1 MLRLEGNIELLTVE
15 KLIGVK
21 FRIPS
26 YQRGYRW
33 RAQHVEVLL
42 NDLDIFKR
50 ELGADTDSPRL
61 YSLQPLVVKKTVPV
75 ERKNELLESLRA
87 ADGIEKAEELF
98 DKYREWEVIDG
109 QQRLTTLFLIL
120 IYLQARQIYTITYD
134 TRPQSATFLEHFS
147 HPNGQMEAESRGNI
161 DFRRMFEVYKK
172 IETWFA
178 DKDEE
183 YRVSF
188 RKLIL
193 ERVQFIWYESVGEK
207 AIEVFTRLN
216 IGNIKLTDA
225 ELIKA
230 LILDQA
236 SFLDV
241 HGQPFRDDA
250 QLKLARGKISAKWD
264 EIERRLQDDS
274 FWLYFQPYDE
284 KKKDPPTR
292 IDFLLAEAAKRSPLR
307 DVNVETGVHDDH
319 VLFHRYEAYFR
330 AHRAGLQDRVQ
341 ARESVWSIISDIY
354 HVIEEWFEDATLYHY
369 TGYLMAIDR
378 KKLVIDQ
385 LLDDWYSGNR
395 DRDGFKLKLEDR
407 IRHSLDAIRGYAEQQ
422 STLDAANAAFGVVVE
437 PKTILDVVYDDGH
450 PAKANCTPLLL
461 LHNVLTIIQ
470 QGDFMARNVLYRGQ
484 RVFYK
489 FPFNLYKREQ
499 WEIEH
504 VDARTRNAIDKPK
517 DQKDWLLSVYPFV
530 NDGLKDRIFAFCEG
544 CPGAQEQEEFQGLQH
559 DCDVAIGPQGDRLGE
574 QNDDK
579 NKIWN
584 FVLLDGGTNSGYGN
598 SIFPAKRRTIMS
610 KEQGVKLKDPHFVVD
625 SQTGERRV
633 EWTRDA
639 ADSPFVPPCTKQVF
653 LQYYSEAGVAP
664 LVWSKSDAQSYYNN
678 LRRVLARFI

>member
-1 MLRLEGNIELLTVE
+1 MSRLEGNIELLTVE
-15 KLIGVK
+15 KLIGMK

-33 RAQHVEVLL
+33 REQHVEVLL

-50 ELGADTDSPRL
+50 ELDVDADSPRL
-61 YSLQPLVVKKTVPV
+61 YSLQPLVVKKTVPS

-98 DKYREWEVIDG
+98 DDYREWEVIDG

-120 IYLQARQIYTITYD
+120 TYLQTQRIYTITYD
-134 TRPQSATFLEHFS
+134 TRPQSATFLERFS
-147 HPNGQMEAESRGNI
+147 HPNDQMEAESRGNI
-161 DFRRMFEVYKK
+161 DFCRMFEVYKR
-172 IETWFA
+172 IGTWFA
-178 DKDEE
+178 DKTEE

-236 SFLDV
+236 SFLDA

-292 IDFLLAEAAKRSPLR
+292 IDVLLDLAVKRSPLK
-307 DVNVETGVHDDH
+307 DVHVETLVHDDH

-330 AHRAGLQDRVQ
+330 AHRANLQ
-341 ARESVWSIISDIY
+341 ARTNARECVWNLVSDMY
-354 HVIEEWFEDATLYHY
+354 HVIEEWFEDSTLYHY
-369 TGYLMAIDR
+369 TGYLMAID
-378 KKLVIDQ
+378 KKRRVVEQ
-385 LLDDWYSGNR
+385 LLADWYAGNC

-407 IRHSLDAIRGYAEQQ
+407 IRHSLDAIRGYAERQ
-422 STLDAANAAFGVVVE
+422 STPNA
-437 PKTILDVVYDDGH
+437 PKTLLDVAYDDEGL
-450 PAKANCTPLLL
+450 PAKTNCTPLLL
-461 LHNVLTIIQ
+461 LHNVMTIIQ
-470 QGDFMARNVLYRGQ
+470 QGDFMAHNVLYRGQ

-504 VDARTRNAIDKPK
+504 VDARTRNAIDKLK

-530 NDGLKDRIFAFCEG
+530 DDGLKDRIFSFCQA
-544 CPGAQEQEEFQGLQH
+544 PDNAQDREEFQELQH
-559 DCDVAIGPQGDRLGE
+559 DCDVAIGPQGDRLDE
-574 QNDDK
+574 QNGEK
-579 NKIWN
+579 NRIWN

-598 SIFPAKRRTIMS
+598 SIFPAKRRTIMF

-625 SQTGERRV
+625 PQTGARSV

-639 ADSPFVPPCTKQVF
+639 ADSPFVPLCTKQVF
-653 LQYYSEAGVAP
+653 LQYYSETGVAP
-664 LVWSKSDAQSYYNN
+664 LVWSRSDAQSYYNN
-678 LRRVLARFI
+678 LSQVLARFI